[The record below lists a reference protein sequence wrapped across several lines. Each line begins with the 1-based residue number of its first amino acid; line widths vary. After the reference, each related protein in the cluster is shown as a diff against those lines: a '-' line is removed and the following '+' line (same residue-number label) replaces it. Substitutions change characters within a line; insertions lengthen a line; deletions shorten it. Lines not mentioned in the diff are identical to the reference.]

1 MGDLL
6 VLCYHAVSE
15 RWPAPLSVTPEA
27 FERQLRRLS
36 RSGFRGVTFDR
47 ALGQPSDGPTVAI
60 TFDDAYLSVLELA
73 MPILD
78 DVGFPATV
86 FVPTD
91 YPATPAE
98 PMSWDGIDSWLG
110 GPYERELRPM
120 SWEQLGMLAEA
131 GWEIGSHTCSHPRL
145 TTLSDDQLVREL
157 VESRALVAE
166 RLGRACAALAY
177 PYGDHDERVVEA
189 ARSAGYDVAGT
200 LPGRLAPTRRL
211 AWPRI
216 GIYHGDDE
224 RRFRLKISRAVRLL
238 RGTRAWPS

>member
-1 MGDLL
+1 MRDPL

-15 RWPAPLSVTPEA
+15 RWPATLSVTPEA
-27 FERQLRRLS
+27 FERQLQRLA

-47 ALGQPSDGPTVAI
+47 ALSQPSDGPTVAV

-86 FVPTD
+86 FVPTR
-91 YPATPAE
+91 YPASPAE
-98 PMSWDGIDSWLG
+98 PMSWEGIDQWLG

-120 SWEQLGMLAEA
+120 SWEQLGRLADA

-145 TTLSDDQLVREL
+145 TTLPDDQLAGEL
-157 VESRALVAE
+157 VESRAVLAE
-166 RLGRACAALAY
+166 RIGRPCGALAY

-200 LPGRLAPTRRL
+200 LPGRLAPTLKL
-211 AWPRI
+211 AWPRV

-224 RRFRLKISRAVRLL
+224 RRFRLKISSAVRWL
-238 RGTRAWPS
+238 RGTRVWPR

>member
-27 FERQLRRLS
+27 FERQLRLLS
-36 RSGFRGVTFDR
+36 RRGFQGETFDR
-47 ALGQPSDGPTVAI
+47 AVSHTSDARTVAV
-60 TFDDAYLSVLELA
+60 TFDDAYRSVLELA
-73 MPILD
+73 RPILD

-91 YPATPAE
+91 YPGRPGQ
-98 PMSWDGIDSWLG
+98 PMAWDGIDKWLG
-110 GPYERELRPM
+110 GPHERELRPM
-120 SWEQLGMLAEA
+120 SWEQLGVLADA

-145 TTLSDDQLVREL
+145 SSLTDEGLAREL
-157 VESRALVAE
+157 VESRSMLAE
-166 RLGRACAALAY
+166 RLGRPCGTLAY

-189 ARSAGYDVAGT
+189 TRVAGYGAAGT
-200 LPGRLAPTRRL
+200 LPGRLPRPRRL

-224 RRFRLKISRAVRLL
+224 RRFRIKASAAVRWV
-238 RGTRAWPS
+238 RGTRLWPG